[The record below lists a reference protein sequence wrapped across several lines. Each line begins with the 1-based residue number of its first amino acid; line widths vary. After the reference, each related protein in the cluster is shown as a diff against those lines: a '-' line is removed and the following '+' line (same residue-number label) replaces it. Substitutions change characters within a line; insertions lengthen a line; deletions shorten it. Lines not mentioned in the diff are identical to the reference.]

1 MTLRRKVLLI
11 FLFAFV
17 VFCGVIGVEIFLSNK
32 LSQNRL
38 FDAVLTGQNSTWSK
52 VREATYERMLFYAYD
67 AKPGKPSIWRLRGRR
82 SPVEAVRSGNPK
94 KVRRAIFPLFEHLEK
109 DNILDLMWVF
119 DSSDKP
125 LLIAR
130 TDNPNQVSKPNPDNA
145 SVVSESI
152 LEVVTTTRKS
162 KTAQKQFVE
171 DNGNIYATISF
182 PIFANARVAGTVVY
196 GRIINPLVED
206 LAINTK
212 SEVFVFHSKNGFV
225 FGTKPFLSRLAENRY
240 RTDDYALLDSGEN
253 VFLANSLR
261 FPIRTEKIQLIFML
275 DVTREYRK
283 QQQYYL
289 ITIGFIILVAVILTT
304 LTNVLLKRGFKPLD
318 RAIDV
323 LNALSKGDTS
333 VDIENKGDDEVGK
346 IASTV
351 SSFRKSLIEREKV
364 RSLFGKY
371 IPEKIAE
378 KVLQEEG
385 GLQPQTTEA
394 TIFFVDLAGFTAM
407 SEKLNPQEIVEVL
420 NEYFSEI
427 VTIIEQNNGVVTQ
440 FQGDAVLAIF
450 NVPIEDDLHSL
461 NAVNTAREIIKVVE
475 EKTFC
480 GRNLS
485 CRIGITT
492 GNVVAGNVG
501 ARDRLNYTVHG
512 DIVNLAA
519 RLEQLN
525 KEFKTDVLIA
535 ASTVAKI
542 KDIKFKEIGTI
553 SVRGKEENVS
563 VFTLY
568 N

>member
-1 MTLRRKVLLI
+1 
-11 FLFAFV
+11 
-17 VFCGVIGVEIFLSNK
+17 
-32 LSQNRL
+32 
-38 FDAVLTGQNSTWSK
+38 
-52 VREATYERMLFYAYD
+52 
-67 AKPGKPSIWRLRGRR
+67 
-82 SPVEAVRSGNPK
+82 
-94 KVRRAIFPLFEHLEK
+94 
-109 DNILDLMWVF
+109 
-119 DSSDKP
+119 
-125 LLIAR
+125 
-130 TDNPNQVSKPNPDNA
+130 
-145 SVVSESI
+145 
-152 LEVVTTTRKS
+152 
-162 KTAQKQFVE
+162 
-171 DNGNIYATISF
+171 
-182 PIFANARVAGTVVY
+182 
-196 GRIINPLVED
+196 
-206 LAINTK
+206 
-212 SEVFVFHSKNGFV
+212 
-225 FGTKPFLSRLAENRY
+225 
-240 RTDDYALLDSGEN
+240 
-253 VFLANSLR
+253 
-261 FPIRTEKIQLIFML
+261 ML

-283 QQQYYL
+283 QQQYYM

-385 GLQPQTTEA
+385 RLQPQTTEA

>member
-1 MTLRRKVLLI
+1 MRSLELTMI
-11 FLFAFV
+11 
-17 VFCGVIGVEIFLSNK
+17 
-32 LSQNRL
+32 
-38 FDAVLTGQNSTWSK
+38 DAT
-52 VREATYERMLFYAYD
+52 D
-67 AKPGKPSIWRLRGRR
+67 ARDENHGIDRG
-82 SPVEAVRSGNPK
+82 
-94 KVRRAIFPLFEHLEK
+94 
-109 DNILDLMWVF
+109 
-119 DSSDKP
+119 
-125 LLIAR
+125 
-130 TDNPNQVSKPNPDNA
+130 
-145 SVVSESI
+145 
-152 LEVVTTTRKS
+152 
-162 KTAQKQFVE
+162 
-171 DNGNIYATISF
+171 
-182 PIFANARVAGTVVY
+182 
-196 GRIINPLVED
+196 
-206 LAINTK
+206 
-212 SEVFVFHSKNGFV
+212 
-225 FGTKPFLSRLAENRY
+225 
-240 RTDDYALLDSGEN
+240 
-253 VFLANSLR
+253 
-261 FPIRTEKIQLIFML
+261 
-275 DVTREYRK
+275 
-283 QQQYYL
+283 
-289 ITIGFIILVAVILTT
+289 
-304 LTNVLLKRGFKPLD
+304 VLLKRGFKPLD

-407 SEKLNPQEIVEVL
+407 SERLNPQEIVDVL

>member
-1 MTLRRKVLLI
+1 
-11 FLFAFV
+11 
-17 VFCGVIGVEIFLSNK
+17 
-32 LSQNRL
+32 
-38 FDAVLTGQNSTWSK
+38 
-52 VREATYERMLFYAYD
+52 
-67 AKPGKPSIWRLRGRR
+67 
-82 SPVEAVRSGNPK
+82 
-94 KVRRAIFPLFEHLEK
+94 
-109 DNILDLMWVF
+109 
-119 DSSDKP
+119 
-125 LLIAR
+125 
-130 TDNPNQVSKPNPDNA
+130 
-145 SVVSESI
+145 
-152 LEVVTTTRKS
+152 
-162 KTAQKQFVE
+162 
-171 DNGNIYATISF
+171 
-182 PIFANARVAGTVVY
+182 
-196 GRIINPLVED
+196 
-206 LAINTK
+206 
-212 SEVFVFHSKNGFV
+212 
-225 FGTKPFLSRLAENRY
+225 
-240 RTDDYALLDSGEN
+240 
-253 VFLANSLR
+253 
-261 FPIRTEKIQLIFML
+261 ML

-304 LTNVLLKRGFKPLD
+304 LTNVLLKRGFNPLD

-378 KVLQEEG
+378 KVLLEEG

-427 VTIIEQNNGVVTQ
+427 VAIIEQNNGVVTQ

-542 KDIKFKEIGTI
+542 KDIKLKH
-553 SVRGKEENVS
+553 
-563 VFTLY
+563 
-568 N
+568 